1 MQKDGEVI
9 ALLQVASCTFVCFR
23 VSSGNAESL
32 DFALRETSS
41 GLSNHAAVVGL
52 RVVITLKHS
61 KYNVQD
67 ARLFIG
73 HNPAYIAKQPCE
85 LCILFHF
92 NY

>member
-1 MQKDGEVI
+1 MCCFKLLH
-9 ALLQVASCTFVCFR
+9 ALLFES

-85 LCILFHF
+85 LCILFHC
-92 NY
+92 NYLVYTVC